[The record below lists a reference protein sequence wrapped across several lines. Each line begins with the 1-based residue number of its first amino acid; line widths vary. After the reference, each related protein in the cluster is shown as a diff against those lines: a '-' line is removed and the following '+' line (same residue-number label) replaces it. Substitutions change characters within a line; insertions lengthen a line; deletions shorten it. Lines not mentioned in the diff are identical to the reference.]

1 VRFYAYKASRKNGG
15 GFLSRKKSGKNTELG
30 KTLNYNSVFMCDF
43 YAYKAS
49 RKNGKA
55 FYRAKNAEKTP
66 D

>member
-1 VRFYAYKASRKNGG
+1 
-15 GFLSRKKSGKNTELG
+15 LRKKYKKNTELG
-30 KTLNYNSVFMCDF
+30 KTLNYNSGFMCDF

-55 FYRAKNAEKTP
+55 FYRAKKAEKTP